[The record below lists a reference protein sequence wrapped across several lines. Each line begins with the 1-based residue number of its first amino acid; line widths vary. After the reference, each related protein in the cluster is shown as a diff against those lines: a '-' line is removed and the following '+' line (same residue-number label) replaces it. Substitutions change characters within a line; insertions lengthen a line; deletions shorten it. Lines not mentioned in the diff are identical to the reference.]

1 MTSELIL
8 LLLWRKIKGF
18 RCSLPVN
25 VCKNTFCFTFFI
37 VFHNLFSQGHRF
49 TNITCTGSI
58 CNHSLKCG
66 CHFSTLDINAHFR
79 ILFIA
84 NSNFLNCIRTFIR
97 SNECS
102 NSTKFVWALLQ
113 KYFNFLSN
121 NQLVLHIFV
130 DTNLRHTELL
140 FFSVN
145 NTNFSLVMA
154 KAPVSLFKN
163 ITLPRLELMAALV
176 CPRLCSFILP

>member
-49 TNITCTGSI
+49 THITCTGSI
-58 CNHSLKCG
+58 CNHFLKCG
-66 CHFSTLDINAHFR
+66 CHFQLWISMHTSAYYLSQ
-79 ILFIA
+79 
-84 NSNFLNCIRTFIR
+84 NSNFLNCIRRFIH

-102 NSTKFVWALLQ
+102 NSTKFVWALHW
-113 KYFNFLSN
+113 N
-121 NQLVLHIFV
+121 
-130 DTNLRHTELL
+130 
-140 FFSVN
+140 
-145 NTNFSLVMA
+145 
-154 KAPVSLFKN
+154 
-163 ITLPRLELMAALV
+163 LPRFPHWFQISATTFDISQAKSQLRPPA
-176 CPRLCSFILP
+176 P

>member
-25 VCKNTFCFTFFI
+25 VYKNTFCFTFFI

-49 TNITCTGSI
+49 THITCTGSI

-66 CHFSTLDINAHFR
+66 CHFSTLDINALFR

-84 NSNFLNCIRTFIR
+84 KFEFPKLHLKVRSFERMFEFNQVRLGPNIYSDYFLI
-97 SNECS
+97 
-102 NSTKFVWALLQ
+102 
-113 KYFNFLSN
+113 
-121 NQLVLHIFV
+121 
-130 DTNLRHTELL
+130 
-140 FFSVN
+140 
-145 NTNFSLVMA
+145 
-154 KAPVSLFKN
+154 
-163 ITLPRLELMAALV
+163 
-176 CPRLCSFILP
+176 

>member
-1 MTSELIL
+1 MSKLIL

-84 NSNFLNCIRTFIR
+84 KFEFLKLHSNIR
-97 SNECS
+97 SFERMFKFNQVRLGP
-102 NSTKFVWALLQ
+102 ST
-113 KYFNFLSN
+113 YIHTINHSN
-121 NQLVLHIFV
+121 NYAIQLTDSATVALAH
-130 DTNLRHTELL
+130 TNNLL
-140 FFSVN
+140 
-145 NTNFSLVMA
+145 
-154 KAPVSLFKN
+154 
-163 ITLPRLELMAALV
+163 
-176 CPRLCSFILP
+176 

>member
-25 VCKNTFCFTFFI
+25 VCKNTFCFTFFV
-37 VFHNLFSQGHRF
+37 VFYNLFSQGHRF
-49 TNITCTGSI
+49 THITCTGST

-84 NSNFLNCIRTFIR
+84 KFEFLKLHSKVRSFERMFEFNQVHLGPITHAAKFSVIPPSRLHVIELLTYIRTY
-97 SNECS
+97 
-102 NSTKFVWALLQ
+102 T
-113 KYFNFLSN
+113 
-121 NQLVLHIFV
+121 
-130 DTNLRHTELL
+130 
-140 FFSVN
+140 
-145 NTNFSLVMA
+145 
-154 KAPVSLFKN
+154 
-163 ITLPRLELMAALV
+163 
-176 CPRLCSFILP
+176 

>member
-25 VCKNTFCFTFFI
+25 VCKNTFCFTFFV
-37 VFHNLFSQGHRF
+37 VFYNLFSQGHRF
-49 TNITCTGSI
+49 THITCTGSI

-84 NSNFLNCIRTFIR
+84 KFKFLKLHSKVRSFKRMFEFSQVRLGPTTCIHI
-97 SNECS
+97 
-102 NSTKFVWALLQ
+102 ALL
-113 KYFNFLSN
+113 
-121 NQLVLHIFV
+121 HAC
-130 DTNLRHTELL
+130 HELCKTI
-140 FFSVN
+140 SR
-145 NTNFSLVMA
+145 S
-154 KAPVSLFKN
+154 S
-163 ITLPRLELMAALV
+163 
-176 CPRLCSFILP
+176 

>member
-18 RCSLPVN
+18 RFSLPVN

-49 TNITCTGSI
+49 TYITCTGNI

-84 NSNFLNCIRTFIR
+84 KFKFLKLHSKVRSFERMFEFNQVRLGPSVCMCVCIHARI
-97 SNECS
+97 
-102 NSTKFVWALLQ
+102 
-113 KYFNFLSN
+113 
-121 NQLVLHIFV
+121 H
-130 DTNLRHTELL
+130 
-140 FFSVN
+140 
-145 NTNFSLVMA
+145 
-154 KAPVSLFKN
+154 
-163 ITLPRLELMAALV
+163 V
-176 CPRLCSFILP
+176 CICGLC